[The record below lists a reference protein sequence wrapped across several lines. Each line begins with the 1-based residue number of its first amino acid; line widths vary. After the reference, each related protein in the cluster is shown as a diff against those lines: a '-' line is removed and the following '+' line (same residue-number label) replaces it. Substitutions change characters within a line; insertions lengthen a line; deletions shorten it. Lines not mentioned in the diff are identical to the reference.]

1 MRSKLLGCLW
11 CRRMDPQRLTWW
23 DRCLWSGVPVR
34 SRWVF
39 VVSEERSAERSVDVL
54 RRSVDVLRNV
64 LWTFCVVPWTFCAV
78 LMSQRQLSCES
89 LQIGSQS
96 PVLVQN
102 RSLVRG
108 TSDRPVCLS
117 VAHGERLSA
126 FWLTRNFSISGSPV
140 ERGFA
145 LLVGAIPV
153 GILREPHRNAMPC
166 YALDTEMTGASEL
179 PNSVLV
185 PVCCFLF
192 SGDDT

>member
-1 MRSKLLGCLW
+1 MRSRLPGLLW
-11 CRRMDPQRLTWW
+11 CRRLSPQRLTWW

-89 LQIGSQS
+89 PQIGSQS

-108 TSDRPVCLS
+108 ATVRRVCLS
-117 VAHGERLSA
+117 P
-126 FWLTRNFSISGSPV
+126 LTRDFSISGSRFPV
-140 ERGFA
+140 
-145 LLVGAIPV
+145 
-153 GILREPHRNAMPC
+153 LRSS
-166 YALDTEMTGASEL
+166 G
-179 PNSVLV
+179 VLN
-185 PVCCFLF
+185 F
-192 SGDDT
+192 SWAQLQ